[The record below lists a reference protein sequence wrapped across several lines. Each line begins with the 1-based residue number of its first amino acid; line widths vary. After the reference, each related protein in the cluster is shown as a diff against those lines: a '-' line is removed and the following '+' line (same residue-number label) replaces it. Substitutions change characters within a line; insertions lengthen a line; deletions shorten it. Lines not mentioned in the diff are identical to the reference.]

1 MTFRGVRNSK
11 FRHLYG
17 SPSRKEKCYEC
28 VRISMTAHDGNLC
41 AVNPKFIAIITE
53 STGGGS
59 FLVLSLENTGRVP
72 HTAGKVTGHQGPVID
87 LKWNPFNDNVIAS
100 CSDDLTIKL
109 WLIPDG
115 GLEEENKEESLVTL
129 RGHKRRAGHLEW
141 HPTAEDI
148 LFSAGFDYLILVWNT
163 AEGTLVKSIACHSD
177 YIFSMS
183 FNWDGTLLATTCRD
197 KKLRIINP
205 QKGTVI
211 EETILQQGF
220 KASKV
225 VYLGDTEMLF
235 TTGFSKYCDRQWAIW
250 SEKDI
255 RQPLRIETID
265 SSAGI
270 LFPYYDPDT
279 KIIYLAGKGDGN
291 IRFYELVSNA
301 PWCYYLNQYLSGWP
315 QRSVCVMPKRGL
327 CVRRCEVF
335 RFYRLSATKG
345 MCEPVSMIVPRKG
358 LEFQKDLYP
367 PTPAPYSSLTAKE
380 WMEGLNR
387 PPILFSIQ
395 DAESVVIN
403 KQMSF
408 LPENRSRNISTTDPF
423 SDETDNKQSQRDP
436 SHSRVK
442 ETVGRGEQNGMDQ
455 VNGLD
460 LSDRLIRTTQ
470 TQKNLINVSN
480 EELDVSDPQT
490 TAEMRQIIAQQ
501 SEEIRHLNHLLRAE
515 ERKVQKLEK
524 QLTSLTGKD
533 ANS

>member
-28 VRISMTAHDGNLC
+28 IRISTNAHDGNLC

-59 FLVLSLENTGRVP
+59 FLILPLEKTGRVP
-72 HTAGKVTGHQGPVID
+72 HAVGRVTGHQGPVLD

-100 CSDDLTIKL
+100 CSDDLTVKL

-115 GLEEENKEESLVTL
+115 GLKEENQEDALVTL

-148 LFSAGFDYLILVWNT
+148 LLSAGFDYLILVWNT
-163 AEGTLVKSIACHSD
+163 AEGTLVKSISCHSD

-225 VYLGDTEMLF
+225 VYLGDTKMLF

-250 SEKDI
+250 SEKDM
-255 RQPLRIETID
+255 RQPLRIEIID

-270 LFPYYDPDT
+270 LFPYYDHDT

-291 IRFYELVSNA
+291 IRFYELVGNA

-315 QRSVCVMPKRGL
+315 QRSVGVMPKRGV
-327 CVRRCEVF
+327 CITRCEVF
-335 RFYRLSATKG
+335 RFYRLSAMKG
-345 MCEPVSMIVPRKG
+345 MCEPVSMIVPRKR
-358 LEFQKDLYP
+358 LEFQEDLYP
-367 PTPAPYSSLTAKE
+367 PTPAPSSSLTAKE
-380 WMEGLNR
+380 WMEGQNR
-387 PPILFSIQ
+387 PPVLFSIQ

-403 KQMSF
+403 KQMSY
-408 LPENRSRNISTTDPF
+408 LPEIRSLNIST
-423 SDETDNKQSQRDP
+423 SDETDS
-436 SHSRVK
+436 K
-442 ETVGRGEQNGMDQ
+442 EIQCDRPHPYIKENVGKGDQNGVDQ
-455 VNGLD
+455 MNGLD
-460 LSDRLIRTTQ
+460 LSDRLSRTTRK
-470 TQKNLINVSN
+470 QKNIRNVST
-480 EELDVSDPQT
+480 EEHDVCDPQT
-490 TAEMRQIIAQQ
+490 TVEMRKIIAQQ
-501 SEEIRHLNHLLRAE
+501 SEEIRRLHQLLRAE
-515 ERKVQKLEK
+515 ERKVQKMEK
-524 QLTSLTGKD
+524 QLASLIGNG